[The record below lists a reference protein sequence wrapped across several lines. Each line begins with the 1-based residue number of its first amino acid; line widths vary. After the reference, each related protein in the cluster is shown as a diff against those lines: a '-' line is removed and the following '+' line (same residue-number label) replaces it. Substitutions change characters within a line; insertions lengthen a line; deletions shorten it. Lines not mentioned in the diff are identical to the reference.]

1 MIIAL
6 IADIHSNLEA
16 FESVLDHMG
25 RVGQI
30 WSVGD
35 LVGYGAKPNEVV
47 SLARRR
53 VVMSVMGNH
62 DQAAIMNNTW
72 RFNPYAARAI
82 HLTHRMLKR
91 ENISFLKGLPLFL
104 RLTVKNVK
112 FYLVHGSPSDPLNE
126 YVHPEVARRTS
137 ESLLKEVNADVLIM
151 GHTHVPMSL
160 YVNGKLILN
169 PGGVGQP
176 RDRDPRASYMLLEV
190 EEEHV
195 SFTHHRVEYDV
206 DKAAREIIRAGF
218 PRYLADRLYYGS

>member
-91 ENISFLKGLPLFL
+91 GNISFLKGLPLFL
-104 RLTVKNVK
+104 GLTVKNVK

-160 YVNGKLILN
+160 HVNGKLILN

-176 RDRDPRASYMLLEV
+176 RDRDPRASYMLLGV
-190 EEEHV
+190 EEGHV
-195 SFTHHRVEYDV
+195 SFTHHRVEYDI